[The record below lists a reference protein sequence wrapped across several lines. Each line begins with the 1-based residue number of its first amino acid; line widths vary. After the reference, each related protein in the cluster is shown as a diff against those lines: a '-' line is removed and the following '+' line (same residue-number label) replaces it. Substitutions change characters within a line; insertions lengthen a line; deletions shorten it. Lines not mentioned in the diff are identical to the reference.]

1 MDQRLNPYTP
11 GSGVKPLK
19 LAGRDPDLEAFR
31 VLLERLADG
40 RPERSLI
47 YSGLRGVGKTVLL
60 LEFETLTR
68 ESGWVCNDVEEVGS
82 GDFRQTFAE
91 LAYQLLLSMSLRE
104 RMHKRARK
112 ALGVL
117 KAFSIGI
124 PGGLS
129 ARIDVEAATG
139 TADSG
144 DPERDLAVLLVEVG
158 QVAKSGGTG
167 AVFFLDEM
175 QGLNE
180 AALAAVCIAMNR
192 VGQRG
197 LPVAL
202 VGAGLPPLPRLLRT
216 AKPYAERM
224 FAYHELDRL
233 SGAEARTALVAP
245 AGQHDV
251 TYEPEAVELIVDAS
265 AGYPHFLQEY
275 GRVLWNEVERSPISA
290 EDVQGVRELIDDALD
305 RRFFKDRFEMA
316 SDAEQRYLAAMAD
329 VGEGS
334 VRTAEVASR
343 AGYKDSASASV
354 VRDSLL
360 RKDLVYSP
368 RRGLIDF
375 TVPLFGGYL
384 RRQFPL
390 ASLEEE

>member
-19 LAGRDPDLEAFR
+19 LAGRDPELEAFR

-82 GDFRQTFAE
+82 GDFRQIFAE

-104 RMHKRARK
+104 RMQKRASK

-129 ARIDVEAATG
+129 ARIEVEAATG

-158 QVAKSGGTG
+158 QVARSGGTG

-175 QGLNE
+175 QGLDE
-180 AALAAVCIAMNR
+180 TALAAVCMAMNR
-192 VGQRG
+192 VGQRE

-202 VGAGLPPLPRLLRT
+202 VGAGLPPLPRLLRM

-224 FAYHELDRL
+224 FSYHELDRL
-233 SGAEARTALVAP
+233 SEAEARTALVAP

-251 TYEPEAVELIVDAS
+251 LYETEAVELIVRAS
-265 AGYPHFLQEY
+265 AGYPHFIQEY
-275 GRVLWNEVERSPISA
+275 GRVLWNEVERSPVSA
-290 EDVQGVRELIDDALD
+290 SDVEGARALIDDALD

-329 VGEGS
+329 VGDGP
-334 VRTAEVASR
+334 VRTAEVAAR
-343 AGYKDSASASV
+343 AGYKDSAGASV
-354 VRDSLL
+354 VRDALL

-375 TVPLFGGYL
+375 TVPLFGEYL
-384 RRQFPL
+384 RREYPL
-390 ASLEEE
+390 ADLEDR

>member
-1 MDQRLNPYTP
+1 MDQRANPYTP

-19 LAGRDPDLEAFR
+19 LAGRDPDLDGFR
-31 VLLERLADG
+31 VLLDRLAAG

-68 ESGWVCNDVEEVGS
+68 ERGWVCNDVEEVGS
-82 GDFRQTFAE
+82 GDFRQIFAE
-91 LAYQLLLSMSLRE
+91 IAYQLLLSMSLRK
-104 RMHKRARK
+104 RMEKRAKK

-129 ARIDVEAATG
+129 ARIDVEAAAG

-167 AVFFLDEM
+167 VVFFLDEM
-175 QGLNE
+175 QSLNE

-192 VGQRG
+192 VGQRE

-233 SGAEARTALVAP
+233 SDAEARSALVAP

-251 TYEPEAVELIVDAS
+251 AYDQDAVELIVSAS
-265 AGYPHFLQEY
+265 AGYPHFIQEY
-275 GRVLWNEVERSPISA
+275 GRVLWNEVETSPISA
-290 EDVQGVRELIDDALD
+290 SDVQGARALIDDALD

-329 VGEGS
+329 GGKGP
-334 VRTAEVASR
+334 VRTAQVAAR
-343 AGYKDSASASV
+343 AGYKDSAGASV
-354 VRDSLL
+354 VRDALL

-375 TVPLFGGYL
+375 TVPLFGEYL
-384 RRQFPL
+384 RRQYPL
-390 ASLEEE
+390 SGFDEE

>member
-11 GSGVKPLK
+11 GSGVKPVK
-19 LAGRDPDLEAFR
+19 LAGRDGDLDAFQ
-31 VLLERLADG
+31 VLLSRLAEG

-82 GDFRQTFAE
+82 GDFRQIFAE

-104 RMHKRARK
+104 RMQKRARK
-112 ALGVL
+112 ALAVL

-129 ARIDVEAATG
+129 ARIDVEAAAG

-158 QVAKSGGTG
+158 QVAQTGGTG

-175 QGLNE
+175 QGLNDT
-180 AALAAVCIAMNR
+180 ALAAVCMAMNR

-202 VGAGLPPLPRLLRT
+202 VGAGLPPLPRQLRT

-233 SGAEARTALVAP
+233 SVAEARTALVAP

-251 TYEPEAVELIVDAS
+251 AFKPEAVDLIVSAS
-265 AGYPHFLQEY
+265 AGYPHFIQEY
-275 GRVLWNEVERSPISA
+275 GRVLWNEVGRSPISA
-290 EDVQGVRELIDDALD
+290 DDVQGARALIDDALD
-305 RRFFKDRFEMA
+305 RRFFKDRFESA
-316 SDAEQRYLAAMAD
+316 SDAEQRYLAAMAELGD
-329 VGEGS
+329 GPA
-334 VRTAEVASR
+334 RTAEVASR

-354 VRDSLL
+354 VRNALL

-375 TVPLFGGYL
+375 TVPLFGRYL
-384 RRQFPL
+384 RRQYPL
-390 ASLEEE
+390 AEFDEG

>member
-1 MDQRLNPYTP
+1 M
-11 GSGVKPLK
+11 
-19 LAGRDPDLEAFR
+19 
-31 VLLERLADG
+31 LLERLADG

-104 RMHKRARK
+104 RMQKRASK
-112 ALGVL
+112 AFGVL
-117 KAFSIGI
+117 KAFSVGI

-129 ARIDVEAATG
+129 ARIDVEVATG

-175 QGLNE
+175 QGLNG
-180 AALAAVCIAMNR
+180 AALAAVCMAMNR
-192 VGQRG
+192 VGQRE

-233 SGAEARTALVAP
+233 SDAEARTALVAP

-251 TYEPEAVELIVDAS
+251 AYEAAAVELIVKAS
-265 AGYPHFLQEY
+265 AGYPHFIQEY

-290 EDVQGVRELIDDALD
+290 DDVEGARALIDEALD
-305 RRFFKDRFEMA
+305 RRFFKDRFETA

-329 VGEGS
+329 VGDGPI
-334 VRTAEVASR
+334 RTAEVAAR
-343 AGYKDSASASV
+343 AGYKDSAGASV
-354 VRDSLL
+354 VRDALL

-384 RRQFPL
+384 RRQYPL
-390 ASLEEE
+390 SSFEDE

>member
-1 MDQRLNPYTP
+1 MQ
-11 GSGVKPLK
+11 PLK
-19 LAGRDPDLEAFR
+19 LAGRDPDLEAFG
-31 VLLERLADG
+31 VLLQRLADG
-40 RPERSLI
+40 RPERSLV

-60 LEFETLTR
+60 LEFETLAR

-91 LAYQLLLSMSLRE
+91 LAYQLLLSMSLRD
-104 RMHKRARK
+104 RMQRRASK
-112 ALGVL
+112 AFGVL

-124 PGGLS
+124 PGGFS
-129 ARIDVEAATG
+129 ARIDVEAAAG

-144 DPERDLAVLLVEVG
+144 DPERDLAILLLEVG

-175 QGLNE
+175 QGLSE
-180 AALAAVCIAMNR
+180 TALAAVCMAMNR

-233 SGAEARTALVAP
+233 SEAEARTALVAP

-251 TYEPEAVELIVDAS
+251 RYEPEAVELIVQAS
-265 AGYPHFLQEY
+265 AGYPHFIQEY

-290 EDVQGVRELIDDALD
+290 GDVEGARALIDEALD

-316 SDAEQRYLAAMAD
+316 SDAEQRYLAAMAEAGD
-329 VGEGS
+329 GP
-334 VRTAEVASR
+334 VRTAEVAAR
-343 AGYKDSASASV
+343 AGYKGSAGASV
-354 VRDSLL
+354 VRDALL
-360 RKDLVYSP
+360 RKDLVFSP
-368 RRGLIDF
+368 RRGQIDF

-384 RRQFPL
+384 RRQYPL
-390 ASLEEE
+390 SSLDDA